1 MLRGCA
7 CSRFSSVNCSID
19 VARCG
24 WLICRPE
31 RVTMSRSGYG
41 SAEGL

>member
-19 VARCG
+19 VARWG
-24 WLICRPE
+24 WLAGKSE
-31 RVTMSRSGYG
+31 RVTMSRSGCD
-41 SAEGL
+41 STEGL